1 MILQK
6 NSQAKGL
13 NMKHLKLFISI
24 LGICTFLNQTV
35 IVNATSEDSTISST
49 ESSNSQEESTG
60 YFSDEDFEEF
70 FNTIVENYENG
81 MTGAMQELYAF
92 ITSGGCSYSQLHMV
106 LEEGY
111 FTEYIDE
118 FKKYLFL
125 EEDYELPEEV
135 EVKETT
141 LNTDGNEIEFEDEEV
156 SHYLSEITS
165 LDAQTVMVS
174 LMNDDITGNAY
185 VLCPSDIEDKT
196 MNAQMIE
203 VSAFTGDPL
212 SVIFMNEDNTRA
224 DYTWIFSGIVYINRG
239 EADLNVNL
247 SEYSLDFDL
256 GIELP
261 SQATLNIYVGKDEG
275 TLVNLKNESGNVDET
290 LTVDEDGFISIP
302 TYGSGHYILGYE
314 DISSSSDETEIDTEK
329 GISLFQQINPVS
341 NLSIVILIL
350 IFTGLGAGFIGYGLA
365 RKIMRKCKKLK

>member
-1 MILQK
+1 
-6 NSQAKGL
+6 
-13 NMKHLKLFISI
+13 MKHLKLFISI
-24 LGICTFLNQTV
+24 LSICSFLSQTV
-35 IVNATSEDSTISST
+35 IVNAASEDSTIFSS
-49 ESSNSQEESTG
+49 ENNSSQEESTG
-60 YFSDEDFEEF
+60 YFSDEDFEIF

-106 LEEGY
+106 LEKGY

-118 FKKYLFL
+118 FKKSLFL

-135 EVKETT
+135 DVKETI
-141 LNTDGNEIEFEDEEV
+141 LNTDGNEITLEDEEI

-224 DYTWIFSGIVYINRG
+224 DYTWIFSGIVYIDRG

-275 TLVNLKNESGNVDET
+275 TLVNLKNESGNVIET
-290 LTVDEDGFISIP
+290 LTVDEDGFISIQ

-314 DISSSSDETEIDTEK
+314 DISSSSDETEIDVEK

-365 RKIMRKCKKLK
+365 RKIMRKNKKLK